1 MTTTDDV
8 TPIRISGPAG
18 LLAVVPSMLGFH
30 PTNSLVLMCLSGGR
44 RRVGPVARVDLAK
57 GHDRATAEHLA
68 NHARLHADEVVVISY
83 QDSRRRPPML
93 DDLLSALAR
102 AGIDVMDAMV
112 VRGGRVRPAL
122 NAAMERAH
130 PGVPVPDADDP
141 QVRQLAAAGALAGR
155 TVLSDRDQLR
165 RSIAGPR
172 GARLA
177 QARRHIDEAAAGR
190 LPNIGDSPPDDS
202 PAAET
207 PHGGRPDQAA
217 TTGDSREHVLRIG
230 PIPDEIECLT
240 ERALRQISAT
250 GEVTVEVATAL
261 VVMLTDTSVRDTV
274 MIRAVAEIDRPWLPM
289 LIASATWTPDALAAP
304 LCSVLAMVAYRH
316 GDGALAQIAVDRCLA
331 AEPRNSLAHLM
342 IAIMSA
348 GVRPEELER
357 IARAGLD
364 PTEPSCDDL
373 GRQHAAGNDLDDDWM
388 DDDFGSDDDPAWGD
402 DRAFGGPDSGV
413 SPPFWN

>member
-1 MTTTDDV
+1 
-8 TPIRISGPAG
+8 
-18 LLAVVPSMLGFH
+18 MLGFH
-30 PTNSLVLMCLSGGR
+30 PTNSLVLMCVSGGR

-57 GHDRATAEHLA
+57 GHDRAMAEQLTK
-68 NHARLHADEVVVISY
+68 HARNHADEVVVISY

-93 DDLLSALAR
+93 DDLLAALAR

-130 PGVPVPDADDP
+130 PGVPVPDANDP

-155 TVLSDRDQLR
+155 SVLSDREQLR

-177 QARRHIDEAAAGR
+177 LAQRHIDEAAAGR
-190 LPNIGDSPPDDS
+190 LPTVRASPTGDG
-202 PAAET
+202 PAADPSGAECPEPT
-207 PHGGRPDQAA
+207 AMAPDAA
-217 TTGDSREHVLRIG
+217 EHVLRIG
-230 PIPDEIECLT
+230 PIPAAVTDLV
-240 ERALRQISAT
+240 ERAFLQVSAT
-250 GEVTVEVATAL
+250 GEVTAPVATAL
-261 VVMLTDTSVRDTV
+261 VVMLTDELVRDAV
-274 MIRAVAEIDRPWLPM
+274 MIRAVAEIHRPWLPM

-331 AEPRNSLAHLM
+331 AEPRNSLAQVM

-357 IARAGLD
+357 IARAGLQA
-364 PTEPSCDDL
+364 PEPDCDDL
-373 GRQHAAGNDLDDDWM
+373 DCEHPACNDLDLDRLGDDFEA
-388 DDDFGSDDDPAWGD
+388 DDDVDWADPLDGD
-402 DRAFGGPDSGV
+402 PNAL
-413 SPPFWN
+413 PPFWA

>member
-1 MTTTDDV
+1 MTTTENA

-30 PTNSLVLMCLSGGR
+30 PKNSLVLMCISGGR

-57 GHDRATAEHLA
+57 GHDRAMAEHLA
-68 NHARLHADEVVVISY
+68 NHARNHADEVVVISY

-93 DDLLSALAR
+93 DDLLAALAR

-112 VRGGRVRPAL
+112 VRRGRVRPAL

-130 PGVPVPDADDP
+130 PGVPVPDANDP
-141 QVRQLAAAGALAGR
+141 QVQQLAAAGALAGR
-155 TVLSDRDQLR
+155 SVLSDRHQLR

-177 QARRHIDEAAAGR
+177 QAQRHINEAAAGR
-190 LPNIGDSPPDDS
+190 LPNPDDPS
-202 PAAET
+202 PSAGSATDVPPESRTDRPAADAG
-207 PHGGRPDQAA
+207 P
-217 TTGDSREHVLRIG
+217 REHVLRVV
-230 PIPDEIECLT
+230 PIPSEVDGLL

-250 GEVTVEVATAL
+250 GEVSVEVATAL
-261 VVMLTDTSVRDTV
+261 VVMLTDGPVRDAV

-289 LIASATWTPDALAAP
+289 LIACATWTPDALAAP

-331 AEPRNSLAHLM
+331 AEPRNSLALLM

-348 GVRPEELER
+348 GVHPEELER
-357 IARAGLD
+357 IAHAGLD
-364 PTEPSCDDL
+364 PTEPGCGDRVRQPADGTDPDNGRVDDEVGCDDNPNC
-373 GRQHAAGNDLDDDWM
+373 GDREFGDPESDL
-388 DDDFGSDDDPAWGD
+388 
-402 DRAFGGPDSGV
+402 
-413 SPPFWN
+413 PPSFWA